1 MKKLL
6 IIEDDRAL
14 RDGLC
19 RSLAS
24 NDLETDS
31 AANIAEARVKF
42 LAADYDLVLLDC
54 NLPDGNGVDFCAE
67 IKKKSNVPVIFLTV
81 LDSELDEVSAFRAGG
96 VDYVKKPF
104 SLMVLKERV
113 NAALTRSNGG
123 LVYGEGLYRFDF
135 GTLTFTV
142 NGNNVILSSAEQKLL
157 RVLTAN
163 RRNIVPRGTLIEQ
176 LWSCDSEYID
186 ENALSVTVK
195 RLRSKLGADCIKT
208 VYGLGYMWTDK
219 GTGR

>member
-67 IKKKSNVPVIFLTV
+67 IRKKSNVPVIFLTV
-81 LDSELDEVSAFRAGG
+81 LDSELDEVSAFHAGG

-113 NAALTRSNGG
+113 NAALARSNGG
-123 LVYGEGLYRFDF
+123 LVFGEGIYRFDF
-135 GTLTFTV
+135 GALTFTV
-142 NGNNVILSSAEQKLL
+142 NENNVILSSAEQKLL

-163 RRNIVPRGTLIEQ
+163 RRNIVPRGTLTEQ

-208 VYGLGYMWTDK
+208 VYGLGYMWT
-219 GTGR
+219 GEGIGR